1 MLPIAL
7 TASLV
12 LSVTRIN
19 VRRLMM
25 QEGVMFRLK
34 VGAEIDVSRQFYL
47 IFLCEEGGTT
57 NACDICVV

>member
-1 MLPIAL
+1 VLPIAL

-12 LSVTRIN
+12 LSVMRIN

-34 VGAEIDVSRQFYL
+34 VGAEIDVSQAVL
-47 IFLCEEGGTT
+47 L
-57 NACDICVV
+57 DLLV